1 MAIPNLSR
9 NASETLSIVAPSQRL
24 RKTEAT
30 ERTSRPSPADTRRSK
45 PRIYASADAKYCS
58 QEKRSVTLIAT
69 PFAIDSSI
77 AGTPLLVPGI
87 LMNRF
92 GRFAFELRD
101 FADDTDFFVSS
112 ARRGDSSSE
121 TKPSTPAVRS

>member
-1 MAIPNLSR
+1 MAMPNLLR
-9 NASETLSIVAPSQRL
+9 KASGTLSIVAPSQRL

-30 ERTSRPSPADTRRSK
+30 ERTSGLRPVDTRRSK
-45 PRIYASADAKYCS
+45 PRIYASADATYWS
-58 QEKRSVTLIAT
+58 REKRSVTLIGT

-92 GRFAFELRD
+92 GRFPFPWRN
-101 FADDTDFFVSS
+101 FAAETDFLVS
-112 ARRGDSSSE
+112 
-121 TKPSTPAVRS
+121 